1 MSASPIEQGTPEW
14 RALRCGKATASRI
27 ADIVRSTKS
36 GPSKSRDRYLG
47 ELVAERLTGF
57 QGDGFKTADMEWGS
71 ATEEQAR
78 EAYSFYY
85 GGDLSAVDFVDHPTI
100 KMSGAS
106 PDRLVGTDG
115 LLEIKCPASHTH
127 IATLLGEPIDPDY
140 ITQMQWQMSC
150 TGRAWC
156 DWASFDPRMPED
168 MRLFVK
174 RIPRD
179 PARIIALEAAVSRF
193 LQEVAETVERLTAL
207 YRMKQAAE

>member
-1 MSASPIEQGTPEW
+1 MSASLIEQGTPEW
-14 RALRCGKATASRI
+14 HALRCGKATASRI
-27 ADIVRSTKS
+27 ADIVRRTK
-36 GPSKSRDRYLG
+36 GGQSKSRDRYLG
-47 ELVAERLTGF
+47 ELVAERLTGM
-57 QGDGFKTADMEWGS
+57 QADGFKTADMEWGS

-78 EAYSFYY
+78 AAYEFYC
-85 GGDLSAVDFVDHPTI
+85 GGELMAVDFVDHPTV

-106 PDRLVGTDG
+106 PDRMVGTDG

-140 ITQMQWQMSC
+140 ITQMQWQMAC

-168 MRLFVK
+168 MQLVVR

-179 PARIIALEAAVSRF
+179 AARVIALEAAVTKF
-193 LQEVAETVERLTAL
+193 LDEVSETVSRLVDI
-207 YRMKQAAE
+207 YRSNQAAE